1 MSDEPK
7 IGKRAMKRMTKELI
21 MKRFTDTGCG
31 LVERSAGAVN
41 YIGVQVGEGQNCA
54 AIYGSKN
61 RACSVWVKEDAF
73 EMLKEKL
80 SAETHV
86 VEDVSMFRR
95 GFQWSIHVNDVN
107 DPIIDALVDVC
118 IETGSARF
126 EKTHARRELEARR
139 ASERGARKARMDA
152 KRRDPFA

>member
-1 MSDEPK
+1 MSDEK
-7 IGKRAMKRMTKELI
+7 IGKRAMKRMTKELL
-21 MKRFTDTGCG
+21 KEKFTSSGCG

-73 EMLKEKL
+73 ELLKDKL
-80 SAETHV
+80 GKDTHV

-107 DPIIDALVDVC
+107 DPIIEDLVNVC
-118 IETGSARF
+118 IETGSTRF
-126 EKTHARRELEARR
+126 EKTSARRDLEARR
-139 ASERGARKARMDA
+139 ASERGERKAKMDA
-152 KRRDPFA
+152 KRRDPWS